1 MEETTRQGPHGDNQ
15 FAIHATAPPAD
26 DRTRVLKNEETF
38 VVFDHRGDIHD
49 AGLGEQGLY
58 HEGTR
63 FLSRCQLLLD
73 GRRPLLLS
81 STVRQN
87 NASLEVDLTNPDR
100 YEDGEL
106 KLPKDTLHILRSWF
120 LWQGVCYT
128 RLQVLN
134 YGQTAAEV
142 DLTLGFEADFVDIF
156 EVRGMQRRQ
165 RGRMLPSKVERDRVV
180 LAYEGLDGVVRRTQL
195 RFERVPTALSSTSA
209 RYRFTVEPQN
219 EQIYDLTI
227 ACQVGDAAGSLA
239 PLDRARETVMS
250 ALRSNVEADAHV
262 FTSNEQFNQWW
273 NRSTADLHMMVTQTP
288 HGPYPYAGVPWFST
302 AFGRDGIIAALQHLW
317 LNPRLARGVLT
328 YLAAVQADGVDI
340 ARDAEPGKILHE
352 TRQGEMAALGE
363 IPFGRYY
370 GSADATPLFI
380 VLAAAHYRR
389 TADADFAR
397 ALWPHIERA
406 LRWIDDFGDPDGD
419 GLFEYSRQSPN
430 GLVTQGWKD
439 SWDSVFHADG
449 GLAEP
454 PIALCEIQAY
464 VYAAWRAAAEL
475 ALVVGMEDRAV
486 ELRAAAADLQQRFER
501 TFWSEELASYVL
513 ALDAHKR
520 PCRVQA
526 SNAGHCLFAG
536 IASYERAARTA
547 RTLLSDASFSGWGI
561 RTVAAN
567 EVRYNPMGYHNGSVW
582 PHDNALIAM
591 GMAGYGLR
599 QEVVKVFTGLFDASM
614 FIELQRMPEL
624 ICGFTRR
631 PEAGPTLYPVACA
644 PQSWAAGSVFQ
655 LLQACLGLHIDAPQS
670 RIEFRRPVLPPW
682 LSRVAISNLRVGESR
697 VDLRL
702 ERHRRDVG
710 INLARR
716 HGKVEVLVLK

>member
-1 MEETTRQGPHGDNQ
+1 MEETRPQELRGDSP
-15 FAIHATAPPAD
+15 FAIHATASPAD

-38 VVFDHRGDIHD
+38 AVFDHYGDIHH

-63 FLSRCQLLLD
+63 FLSRCQLLLN
-73 GRRPLLLS
+73 GHRPLLLS

-87 NASLEVDLTNPDR
+87 NASLTVDLTNPDW
-100 YEDGEL
+100 YQKGEL
-106 KLPKDTLHILRSWF
+106 LLPRDTLHVLRSCF
-120 LWQGVCYT
+120 LWQGVCHI
-128 RLQVLN
+128 RLQVRN
-134 YGQTAAEV
+134 YGQAAAEV
-142 DLTLGFEADFVDIF
+142 ELILNFAADFVDIF
-156 EVRGMQRRQ
+156 EVRGMRRPR
-165 RGRMLPSKVERDRVV
+165 RGRMLEANVESGQVV
-180 LAYEGLDGVVRRTQL
+180 LGYEGLDRVARRTRLTFDPAPAEVSASAARYCFTIEPQQEQVCDL
-195 RFERVPTALSSTSA
+195 AIGCQTEATARLVPFEQARERV
-209 RYRFTVEPQN
+209 V
-219 EQIYDLTI
+219 
-227 ACQVGDAAGSLA
+227 V
-239 PLDRARETVMS
+239 
-250 ALRSNVEADAHV
+250 ALRANVDADARV

-317 LNPRLARGVLT
+317 LNPQLARGVLG
-328 YLAAVQADGVDI
+328 YLAAVQADEVDV

-380 VLAAAHYRR
+380 VLAAAYYRR
-389 TADADFAR
+389 SADAPFVR
-397 ALWPHIERA
+397 TLWPHIERA
-406 LRWIDDFGDPDGD
+406 LSWIDDYGDPDGD
-419 GLFEYSRQSPN
+419 GFFEYARQSAD

-449 GLAEP
+449 TLAEP

-475 ALVVGMEDRAV
+475 ALVVGADDRAAQLREAAV
-486 ELRAAAADLQQRFER
+486 ELQRRFEL
-501 TFWSEELASYVL
+501 TFWCDELASYAL
-513 ALDAHKR
+513 ALDAEKR
-520 PCRVQA
+520 PCRVHA

-536 IASYERAARTA
+536 IASEERAARTA
-547 RTLLSDASFSGWGI
+547 RTLLSEASFSGWGI
-561 RTVAAN
+561 RTVASN
-567 EVRYNPMGYHNGSVW
+567 EARYNPMGYHNGSVW

-599 QEVVKVFTGLFDASM
+599 QEVVKVFSGLFDASM
-614 FIELQRMPEL
+614 FVELQRMPEL
-624 ICGFTRR
+624 LCGFARR
-631 PEAGPTLYPVACA
+631 PDAGPTMYPVACA

-655 LLQACLGLHIDAPQS
+655 MLQASLGLTIDAPAF
-670 RIEFRRPVLPPW
+670 RIEFRRPALPPW
-682 LSRVAISNLRVGESR
+682 LTRVAIDNLRIGEAR

-702 ERHRRDVG
+702 ERHGRDVG
-710 INLARR
+710 INLVRR
-716 HGKVEVLVLK
+716 HGRVEVLVLK